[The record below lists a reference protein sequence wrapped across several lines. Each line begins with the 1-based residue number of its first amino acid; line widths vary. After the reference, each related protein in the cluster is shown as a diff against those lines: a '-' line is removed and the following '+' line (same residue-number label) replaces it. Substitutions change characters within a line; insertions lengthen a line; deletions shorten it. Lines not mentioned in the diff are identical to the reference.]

1 VRYWNLLVLP
11 LIAWLYAP
19 VLARLFGVWMHDP
32 FFSHGI
38 FVPAFALLVLWR
50 DRKKLKA
57 IETAPSLAG
66 LPLVGLALLMRNP
79 TVLKGDL
86 FFSGVSLLLLLAG
99 LIILLYGWEFFRAVL
114 FPWAFLILM
123 IPVPSVILQK
133 VTFSLEVPTL
143 KLAAL
148 LLQLA
153 GVPVV
158 REGNVITLH
167 NNLDLFSFEANGIR
181 SLLTPLTVA
190 IMHGYLA
197 DNRKWV
203 RAVLACSSVPIAI
216 VADSFRIVGTCILA
230 QFWGLDEAEIFFPY
244 SGWLIFAVSLI
255 MLFILHRL
263 ILRIWGGSP
272 EAKYSMQL
280 HATTTSTLGS
290 R

>member
-1 VRYWNLLVLP
+1 MRYWNLLVLP

-19 VLARLFGVWMHDP
+19 VLARLFAVWMHDP

-57 IETAPSLAG
+57 IEAAPSLAG
-66 LPLVGLALLMRNP
+66 LPLVGLALLMP
-79 TVLKGDL
+79 HSTVLKGGL

-133 VTFSLEVPTL
+133 VTFPLEVPTL
-143 KLAAL
+143 KLSAF

-153 GVPVV
+153 GVPLV
-158 REGNVITLH
+158 REGNVIM
-167 NNLDLFSFEANGIR
+167 LDANSTLFSFGAASGIR

-190 IMHGYLA
+190 IIHGYLA

-216 VADSFRIVGTCILA
+216 VADSIRIVGTCLVA
-230 QFWGLDEAEIFFPY
+230 QFWGLDEADVFSPY
-244 SGWLIFAVSLI
+244 SGWLIFAASLI

-280 HATTTSTLGS
+280 PATTTSTLG
-290 R
+290 

>member
-1 VRYWNLLVLP
+1 MRYRILLVLP

-19 VLARLFGVWMHDP
+19 VLARLFAVWMYSP

-38 FVPAFALLVLWR
+38 FVPAFAALVLWR

-57 IETAPSLAG
+57 IEVAPSWAG
-66 LPLVGLALLMRNP
+66 LPLVGLALLMQHS
-79 TVLKGDL
+79 TVLKGGL
-86 FFSGVSLLLLLAG
+86 LYSGVSLLLLLAG
-99 LIILLYGWEFFRAVL
+99 SVILLYGWEFFRAVL
-114 FPWAFLILM
+114 FPWAFLIMM
-123 IPVPSVILQK
+123 IPLPSVILQK
-133 VTFSLEVPTL
+133 VTFTLGVPTL
-143 KLAAL
+143 KLSAF

-153 GVPVV
+153 GVPLV
-158 REGNVITLH
+158 RQGTVITLQS
-167 NNLDLFSFEANGIR
+167 DSVFGFESGIL

-190 IMHGYLA
+190 IIHGYLA

-216 VADSFRIVGTCILA
+216 VADSFRIVGTGLLA
-230 QFWGLDEAEIFFPY
+230 QFWGRDEAELFFLH

-263 ILRIWGGSP
+263 ILRIWEKP

-280 HATTTSTLGS
+280 TATTTSTLGS

>member
-1 VRYWNLLVLP
+1 MLP

-19 VLARLFGVWMHDP
+19 VLARLFAVWMHDP

-38 FVPAFALLVLWR
+38 FVPAFAALVLWR
-50 DRKKLKA
+50 DREKLKV
-57 IETAPSLAG
+57 IEAAPSLAG
-66 LPLVGLALLMRNP
+66 LPLVGLALLMRHSA
-79 TVLKGDL
+79 VLKGGL
-86 FFSGVSLLLLLAG
+86 FYSGVSLLLLLAG
-99 LIILLYGWEFFRAVL
+99 LVILLYGWEFFRAVL

-133 VTFSLEVPTL
+133 VTFSLQVPTL
-143 KLAAL
+143 RLSAF

-153 GVPVV
+153 GVPLV
-158 REGNVITLH
+158 REGNLITLQS
-167 NNLDLFSFEANGIR
+167 NLALLSFETGSGIR

-190 IMHGYLA
+190 IMHAYLA

-203 RAVLACSSVPIAI
+203 RAVLACSSLPIAI
-216 VADSFRIVGTCILA
+216 VADSFRIVGTCLLA
-230 QFWGLDEAEIFFPY
+230 EFWGLDEAELFFPY

-280 HATTTSTLGS
+280 PATTTSTLVS

>member
-1 VRYWNLLVLP
+1 MRYWNLLVLP
-11 LIAWLYAP
+11 LIAWLYAL
-19 VLARLFGVWMHDP
+19 VLARLFAVWMHDP

-38 FVPAFALLVLWR
+38 FVPAFALLVLWW

-57 IETAPSLAG
+57 IEAAPSLAG

-114 FPWAFLILM
+114 FPWAFLVLM

-148 LLQLA
+148 LVQLA

-167 NNLDLFSFEANGIR
+167 DNLDLFSFEANGIR
-181 SLLTPLTVA
+181 SLLTPLTVT
-190 IMHGYLA
+190 IMHGYLGGQSQMGA
-197 DNRKWV
+197 SGAGMLLSANRNCC
-203 RAVLACSSVPIAI
+203 R
-216 VADSFRIVGTCILA
+216 
-230 QFWGLDEAEIFFPY
+230 
-244 SGWLIFAVSLI
+244 
-255 MLFILHRL
+255 
-263 ILRIWGGSP
+263 
-272 EAKYSMQL
+272 QL
-280 HATTTSTLGS
+280 SDCC
-290 R
+290 